1 MTDPIPKYPLYDATF
16 TAYRLS
22 PLYHGPNPLLEE
34 PTLRMH
40 ARRLRDILRGDILRG
55 VDIGGGNTD
64 GSTSGT
70 LERCT
75 WDLIGDEVSWQRLHQ
90 PGAEEQEAEQPGE
103 LTDAPSLAPSEA
115 RGIHVEL
122 RYQKAT
128 YTALLLRDPEN
139 PSATPP
145 DFTSLPLLLVRMPA
159 ALRATFNTYLTTAF
173 DTRLALLR
181 LPSRFLCTTLE
192 SILCHTPTADLLT
205 RLQLQLSFPTA
216 CSAATLRNID
226 ITLAPGDIASFVERG
241 AALLPSVR
249 TKNGSSSNNNN
260 NNNDK
265 NNIAGPFTAALA
277 AYLDTH
283 LALDFAHEGVR
294 AAKVV
299 VPPLLALSAD
309 GKVKIFPPPQT
320 AETADGPGGAWSV
333 EEVKGLVEGIYA
345 ALVRAARGVPVGE
358 EAVLAVREEQG
369 KGSRR
374 EKELAAQGKGKGKK
388 RALGKGDKN
397 ADGGGKKKRP
407 APPSPAEKRWAGR
420 RRDVEGENED
430 AEDEG
435 ADVDAD
441 GESGDEEEVVAGS
454 AAAGAGRLSVPQE
467 PPPPYE
473 LHDPAIVGRGR

>member
-128 YTALLLRDPEN
+128 YTAILLRDPEN

-241 AALLPSVR
+241 AALLPS
-249 TKNGSSSNNNN
+249 
-260 NNNDK
+260 
-265 NNIAGPFTAALA
+265 
-277 AYLDTH
+277 
-283 LALDFAHEGVR
+283 
-294 AAKVV
+294 
-299 VPPLLALSAD
+299 
-309 GKVKIFPPPQT
+309 
-320 AETADGPGGAWSV
+320 
-333 EEVKGLVEGIYA
+333 
-345 ALVRAARGVPVGE
+345 
-358 EAVLAVREEQG
+358 
-369 KGSRR
+369 
-374 EKELAAQGKGKGKK
+374 

-407 APPSPAEKRWAGR
+407 APPSPVEKRWAGR